1 MKQTTKQ
8 FLCVTLF
15 LLSASSATAQLKPEA
30 MMLPINFSGV
40 KSTEERAILQNHVL
54 TELSAYYDLKSEQEV
69 ESARDAAIDKLSSEN
84 CTEEACVKIM
94 GDLLD
99 VEHTFSFSVIAAG
112 NYWDLSATRLDYFGT
127 TARRNSACEQ
137 CTLPLA
143 RKILT
148 ELIVGLRPGTAV
160 IKHGEAILTLESE
173 PRALVFW
180 EGIEQGS
187 TPLELTVPTDR
198 PAEILAVAEGYQDF
212 SNFFELKTGEHRK
225 VNIRLVRRRGLVEIT
240 TEPSGANIFLDSKPL
255 TASGGQALRTP
266 STIRPEYGKHTLTLK
281 LEKHQD
287 VQTQLTI
294 NRPNL
299 GTKKYTFQPNPGR
312 LIVRVPAEFKNSD
325 VYINDRKIGNMGGKI
340 AKSFEVKSKKR
351 HKIQAKWSNQ
361 KTEISYRTVA
371 PEKTEKVELNLNKII
386 PVDPSE
392 MTDMVNDGV
401 AWVTVYSPTPYT
413 VIYVDGKYNNATGKY
428 ASRKISIPA
437 KMLVSISLRKD
448 GINSNLKYLLLEK
461 GEHQVIRFKQFV
473 GNKKNISTSSNSYT
487 RNKNDESS
495 TPNSG
500 ILFSVLTVALIN
512 DPLLKALGLI
522 SALTTYDISKYNK
535 NTTLNRLKFIRN
547 SYVFLQEDVSRGQGE
562 HLSALRVLMGCSADS
577 HNDFSKT
584 LRNNREDIFRKD
596 LTLENEEN
604 TLNILQKLKGMI
616 QSTPVLLRRCGEFS

>member
-1 MKQTTKQ
+1 MILTTKRIL
-8 FLCVTLF
+8 FCSLF
-15 LLSASSATAQLKPEA
+15 LLSAFSSNAQLKPEA
-30 MMLPINFSGV
+30 MMLPLDFSGV
-40 KSTEERAILQNHVL
+40 KSAEERAILQNHVL
-54 TELSAYYDLKSEQEV
+54 TELSTYYDLKSEQEV

-99 VEHTFSFSVIAAG
+99 VEHTFTFSVIAAG

-299 GTKKYTFQPNPGR
+299 GTQKYTFQPNPGR
-312 LIVRVPAEFKNSD
+312 LIVRVPAKFKNAD
-325 VYINDRKIGNMGGKI
+325 VFVNGRKVGNMGGKI
-340 AKSFEVKSKKR
+340 AKSFEVDANVSLKVRVKRGDFESDVERVKIEPEESGKVRFNEFTDLRIIAIRKKQKKINSDLNSKRQRIIGDGFRIGLYTTGSFYLLGLFFVSPEEQCTKQR
-351 HKIQAKWSNQ
+351 PDDEGYGSYDYVDEGCVKDAKKFRSEYYNLAHLLGMGVIAIGVVSAFKEYPISN
-361 KTEISYRTVA
+361 EISFNYDGDKILLSY
-371 PEKTEKVELNLNKII
+371 EK
-386 PVDPSE
+386 
-392 MTDMVNDGV
+392 
-401 AWVTVYSPTPYT
+401 
-413 VIYVDGKYNNATGKY
+413 
-428 ASRKISIPA
+428 
-437 KMLVSISLRKD
+437 
-448 GINSNLKYLLLEK
+448 
-461 GEHQVIRFKQFV
+461 RF
-473 GNKKNISTSSNSYT
+473 
-487 RNKNDESS
+487 
-495 TPNSG
+495 
-500 ILFSVLTVALIN
+500 
-512 DPLLKALGLI
+512 
-522 SALTTYDISKYNK
+522 
-535 NTTLNRLKFIRN
+535 
-547 SYVFLQEDVSRGQGE
+547 
-562 HLSALRVLMGCSADS
+562 
-577 HNDFSKT
+577 
-584 LRNNREDIFRKD
+584 
-596 LTLENEEN
+596 
-604 TLNILQKLKGMI
+604 
-616 QSTPVLLRRCGEFS
+616 